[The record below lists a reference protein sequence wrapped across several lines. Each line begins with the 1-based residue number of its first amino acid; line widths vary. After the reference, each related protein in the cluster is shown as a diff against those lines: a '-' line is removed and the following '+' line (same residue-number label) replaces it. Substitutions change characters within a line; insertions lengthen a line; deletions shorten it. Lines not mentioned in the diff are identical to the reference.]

1 MPQGIVSQADYYG
14 LPQPERAPAPAPE
27 HVAELL
33 KAPQPWSG
41 PTKIREAAYKDLG
54 GGQRLYYSD
63 DYEPGEP
70 WTQELADEMAERNMK
85 AQEGNYFKEAPH
97 LSDARQQR
105 EQVENRG
112 NR

>member
-1 MPQGIVSQADYYG
+1 MPQEIVSQSDYYG
-14 LPQPERAPAPAPE
+14 LPQPERTAAPAPE

-33 KAPQPWSG
+33 KAPTPWQG
-41 PTKIREAAYKDLG
+41 PAQVREAAYKDLG
-54 GGQRLYYSD
+54 GGRRLYYSD

-85 AQEGNYFKEAPH
+85 AQEGNSWKEAPVQGM
-97 LSDARQQR
+97 ARQQR
-105 EQVENRG
+105 EQIENRG

>member
-1 MPQGIVSQADYYG
+1 MPQEIVSQSDYYG

-41 PTKIREAAYKDLG
+41 PTKIAAEKCPYCDDTIKHQPGLCPEYKSSYRPHGELSPGAKFDEG
-54 GGQRLYYSD
+54 TYY
-63 DYEPGEP
+63 
-70 WTQELADEMAERNMK
+70 
-85 AQEGNYFKEAPH
+85 KEAPH
-97 LSDARQQR
+97 LDSARQQR
-105 EQVENRG
+105 QQVENRK